1 MRNTQ
6 KHSAFFA
13 LIEQNIAKPN
23 TIKWERPIVDLVT
36 QESKPK
42 PTSFGVSLAEAFNQV
57 KVKP

>member
-1 MRNTQ
+1 MRKT
-6 KHSAFFA
+6 KEHSAFFA

-42 PTSFGVSLAEAFNQV
+42 PTSFGVSLAEAFKQV
-57 KVKP
+57 EAKP